1 MNDYDEMGGGSK
13 EKENKNKR
21 IEFTSTEKLHRTEL
35 TEANLMG
42 SWRSLFLIGL
52 VPTYS
57 CLCHQSAANHRHSSF
72 PFIIF

>member
-1 MNDYDEMGGGSK
+1 MGGGSK

-21 IEFTSTEKLHRTEL
+21 IEFTSTKKLHRTEL

-52 VPTYS
+52 VPTSS
-57 CLCHQSAANHRHSSF
+57 CLCHPYAANHDTALF
-72 PFIIF
+72 P